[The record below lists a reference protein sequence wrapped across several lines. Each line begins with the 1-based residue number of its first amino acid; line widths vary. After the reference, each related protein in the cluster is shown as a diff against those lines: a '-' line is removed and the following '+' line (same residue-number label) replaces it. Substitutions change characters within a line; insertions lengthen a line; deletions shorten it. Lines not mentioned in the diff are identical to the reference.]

1 MLNSIYTRSNL
12 GQFRTVTRILKTSS
26 SKSDSNSE
34 SYEDNEQ
41 NKRSRIVRAWGVCCG
56 TKINIFV

>member
-1 MLNSIYTRSNL
+1 MLSSIYARSEL
-12 GQFRTVTRILKTSS
+12 GQFRTATRILKTSK
-26 SKSDSNSE
+26 SKSDSE
-34 SYEDNEQ
+34 GHEENEQ

>member
-1 MLNSIYTRSNL
+1 MLNSIYARSEL
-12 GQFRTVTRILKTSS
+12 GQFRTATRILKTSK
-26 SKSDSNSE
+26 SKSDNE
-34 SYEDNEQ
+34 GHEENEQ